1 MEETKTY
8 KSYERYERG
17 FQFGLYVNNAFS
29 IVCRK
34 LKMFRQSIIVI
45 NKES

>member
-17 FQFGLYVNNAFS
+17 FQFGLYVNNAFPLF
-29 IVCRK
+29 VEN
-34 LKMFRQSIIVI
+34 LKCSGRAS
-45 NKES
+45 